1 MQIVVKG
8 GNGLVFLLKTSVWA
22 LADCNCVLFRAIET
36 RYLPWMQMERGRNRL
51 LPRLAK
57 LFRETAPFLH
67 GKGGRVGA
75 RIDEVG

>member
-8 GNGLVFLLKTSVWA
+8 GDELVFLLKTSVWA
-22 LADCNCVLFRAIET
+22 LADCNCFLFRAVET
-36 RYLPWMQMERGRNRL
+36 SYFPWMQMERGRNSCHASL
-51 LPRLAK
+51 K

>member
-22 LADCNCVLFRAIET
+22 LADCNCVLFRAVET
-36 RYLPWMQMERGRNRL
+36 SYFPWMQRNRL

-75 RIDEVG
+75 